1 MLIEIKKPV
10 TAKKLAAAEKKLAA
24 AKAGRKKKGFDAKR
38 FAGIIKWKGDAVEL
52 QRKWRNGTD

>member
-1 MLIEIKKPV
+1 MLIKIKKPV

-38 FAGIIKWKGDAVEL
+38 FAGTVKWPEDGVTL
-52 QRKWRNGTD
+52 QRKWRDEE